1 MAQDTLLGFPAHPF
15 LTVAENLPFI
25 DSLVFYGVGHE
36 KATACLLH
44 SFCKVL
50 PTLIMSAL

>member
-1 MAQDTLLGFPAHPF
+1 MVQDTLLGFPAHP
-15 LTVAENLPFI
+15 LPY
-25 DSLVFYGVGHE
+25 DSLVFYDAGHE
-36 KATACLLH
+36 KAAACLLH